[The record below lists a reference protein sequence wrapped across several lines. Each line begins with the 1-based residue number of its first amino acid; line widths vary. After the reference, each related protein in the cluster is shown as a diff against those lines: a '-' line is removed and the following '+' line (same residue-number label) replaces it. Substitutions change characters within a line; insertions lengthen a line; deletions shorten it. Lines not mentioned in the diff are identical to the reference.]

1 MMTWWE
7 VELELDRVRGST
19 SQEWCFQVVNG
30 AGTREGYVDGFGG
43 VVLCE
48 GELEAERFR

>member
-7 VELELDRVRGST
+7 VELELDRVRRST

-30 AGTREGYVDGFGG
+30 AGTGEGYVDGVGG
-43 VVLCE
+43 GGIVR
-48 GELEAERFR
+48 GRIGG

>member
-7 VELELDRVRGST
+7 VELELDRVRRST

-30 AGTREGYVDGFGG
+30 AGTGEGYVDGFGG
-43 VVLCE
+43 GGIVR
-48 GELEAERFR
+48 GRIGG